1 MYFVLYPV
9 KYPCHFVYISIMKE
23 IHVDYTAMGNRMR
36 TARKQKGYTQET
48 LAETVGV
55 TTGHIGSIERG
66 RAKIG
71 LETFVRICRV
81 LDVTPDELLFDS
93 AFSPETVAHHEMA
106 ELLKRATPAQLR
118 KAVKLVETMMEE

>member
-1 MYFVLYPV
+1 
-9 KYPCHFVYISIMKE
+9 MKE
-23 IHVDYTAMGNRMR
+23 IHVNYTAMGTRMR
-36 TARKQKGYTQET
+36 MARKRKGFTQET

-55 TTGHIGSIERG
+55 TTGNIGSIERG

-71 LETFVRICRV
+71 LETLVRICRA

-93 AFSPETVAHHEMA
+93 AFSPETVSHHEMA
-106 ELLKRATPAQLR
+106 ELLKHANPAQLR

>member
-1 MYFVLYPV
+1 
-9 KYPCHFVYISIMKE
+9 
-23 IHVDYTAMGNRMR
+23 MR
-36 TARKQKGYTQET
+36 LARRDKGYTQET
-48 LAETVGV
+48 LAEMVGV

-71 LETFVRICRV
+71 LETFVRICRL

-106 ELLKRATPAQLR
+106 ALLKHATPAQLR